1 MSQLA
6 KISSKGQVTIPA
18 DVRKKLHLEAGDT
31 VVWETSE
38 DGRVWVRRINPLD
51 VEYLSAVS
59 GTLSEWS
66 SVEDDEAYRDLKPF
80 RHSQSSLPVYG
91 SSSCQT

>member
-31 VVWETSE
+31 LAWETE
-38 DGRVWVRRINPLD
+38 ADGRIWVRRLEPLD
-51 VEYLSAVS
+51 LDYLAAVS
-59 GTLSEWS
+59 GTLSEWNS
-66 SVEDDEAYRDLKPF
+66 PEDDEAYRDL
-80 RHSQSSLPVYG
+80 
-91 SSSCQT
+91 

>member
-66 SVEDDEAYRDLKPF
+66 SVEDDEAYRDL
-80 RHSQSSLPVYG
+80 
-91 SSSCQT
+91 

>member
-31 VVWETSE
+31 IVWETSE
-38 DGRVWVRRINPLD
+38 DGRIWVRRINPLD

-66 SVEDDEAYRDLKPF
+66 SVEDDEAYRDL
-80 RHSQSSLPVYG
+80 
-91 SSSCQT
+91 